1 MTPDSLAQLHNL
13 SQIVVHQPFEPNR
26 SPIFQYG
33 YAALETVHDWTGLP
47 WWATI
52 PLTTLMVRL
61 APRHARNHG
70 VGSAHDHRIC
80 N

>member
-1 MTPDSLAQLHNL
+1 VSPDSLAQLSQL
-13 SQIVVHQPFEPNR
+13 SQIIVHQPFEPNR

-52 PLTTLMVRL
+52 PLTTLMVR
-61 APRHARNHG
+61 PRQQPPHACEQRPP
-70 VGSAHDHRIC
+70 S
-80 N
+80 